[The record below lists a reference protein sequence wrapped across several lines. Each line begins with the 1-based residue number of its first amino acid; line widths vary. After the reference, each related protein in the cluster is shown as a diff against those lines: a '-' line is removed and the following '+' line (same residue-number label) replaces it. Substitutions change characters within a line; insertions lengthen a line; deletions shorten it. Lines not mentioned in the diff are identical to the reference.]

1 MMTSLSHYII
11 IILKKKK
18 KKALLRTDVE
28 QMFTWPTIQVQRV
41 KLLRGSTQAW
51 LLSVVHSLILPQNHS

>member
-11 IILKKKK
+11 IIFKKKK
-18 KKALLRTDVE
+18 KRKKPYLE
-28 QMFTWPTIQVQRV
+28 QMSTWPTIQVQRV

-51 LLSVVHSLILPQNHS
+51 LLSVVHSLILAQNHS